1 MALLNLTRRKFLIA
15 GGLVGGGLAIGF
27 GLGDD
32 EPKNAA
38 LQATTSPGEFSLNAW
53 IKINKSGEITIA
65 IPQAE
70 MGQGVYTALSMLV
83 AEELEIDLSSVTP
96 EMAPLAPVYVNATA
110 LMDLLPF
117 SDGHHKGEATV
128 GAWGMRKVA
137 GMLGVQATG
146 GSTSVRNAWEPMQ
159 KAGAMAR
166 EMLIRAAALQWNVP
180 AGECTVSKGKI
191 IHKLTGK
198 SASYGEF
205 VETASSIEIPDDI
218 PLKAASARTMIGKS
232 QSRFDIPEK
241 VTGAAEYGIDIDL
254 PNMAYAAVKLCP
266 VFGGT
271 VSDWDDKAIAN
282 MPGVIK
288 AVRFDTGVAVIAD
301 SFWRAHKAVEA
312 LPVTFDEGANA
323 ALSTES
329 IFAQFEQQ
337 LASDEGRSYT
347 DEGDAVEKISQAD
360 TVISATYKAPFLAHA
375 CMEPMNCTALVGEN
389 DVEVW
394 MPNQAQTL
402 IAWFAEKTA
411 DVPAENVKLHTPYLG
426 GGFGR
431 RLEVDLVV
439 MAVSIAKELKGRPVK
454 LIWTRENDVQHDMY
468 RPAALANF
476 EGTLNSSGKIDAWH
490 NRVASPSVTRSFAK
504 RLLPWADIDMPDN
517 TTAEG
522 AADISY
528 QISNLLMEHVPT
540 PLEIP
545 VGYWRSVGHS
555 YNAFFS
561 EGFMDEMAWAAEKD
575 PLEFR
580 LSHLKEHKDFTAVLQ
595 KLKEV
600 SDWTTPLPAG
610 RGRGVALHE
619 SFGSIVG
626 QVVEITANKDK
637 EISIDKVYCVI
648 DCGTVVNPDTVK
660 AQMESGIIFGLS
672 AALYGEIT
680 IERGRV
686 VQENFPDYDMVRLN
700 NCPEIEVHLAP
711 SGRPLGGVGE
721 PATPPIAP
729 AVVNALFAVTKTRIR
744 ELPLSKH
751 GYTA

>member
-1 MALLNLTRRKFLIA
+1 MALMKLTRRKFLIA
-15 GGLVGGGLAIGF
+15 GGLVGGGLAVGF

-32 EPKNAA
+32 GPENAA
-38 LQATTSPGEFSLNAW
+38 LQATTSSGEFALNAW
-53 IKINKSGEITIA
+53 IKINKSGEITFA

-70 MGQGVYTALSMLV
+70 MGQGVYTSLSMLL
-83 AEELEIDLSSVTP
+83 AEELEVELSSVTP
-96 EMAPLAPVYVNATA
+96 EMAPLAPVYVNSTA
-110 LMDLLPF
+110 LMDTLPF
-117 SDGHHKGEATV
+117 SDGHHQGEATI
-128 GAWGMRKVA
+128 GAWGMKKIA

-159 KAGAMAR
+159 KAGAIAR
-166 EMLIRAAALQWNVP
+166 EMLVSAAAEEWNVSSS
-180 AGECTVSKGKI
+180 ECVASKGTVT
-191 IHKLTGK
+191 HKSSGK
-198 SASYGEF
+198 TASYGEL
-205 VETASSIEIPDDI
+205 VEAASALEIPDDI
-218 PLKAASARTMIGKS
+218 PLKPANARKIIGKS
-232 QSRFDIPEK
+232 QPRIDIPEK
-241 VTGAAEYGIDIDL
+241 VDGSAVYGVDIDL
-254 PNMAYAAVKLCP
+254 PNMAHAAVKLCP

-271 VSDWDDKAIAN
+271 VASWDDKAILN

-301 SFWRAHKAVEA
+301 SFWRAKKAVEA
-312 LPVTFDEGANA
+312 LPVTFDEGPNA
-323 ALSTES
+323 ALSSEA
-329 IFAQFEQQ
+329 IFAEFEQQ
-337 LASDEGRSYT
+337 LASDEGRSYA
-347 DEGDAVEKISQAD
+347 DRGEALEKISQAD
-360 TVISATYKAPFLAHA
+360 TVISATYKVPFLAHA
-375 CMEPMNCTALVGEN
+375 CMEPMNCTALVSDN

-402 IAWFAEKTA
+402 IAWFAEKAA

-431 RLEVDLVV
+431 RLEIDLVV
-439 MAVSIAKELKGRPVK
+439 MAVTIAKELKGRPVK

-468 RPAALANF
+468 RPAAQASF
-476 EGTLNSSGKIDAWH
+476 KGTLTSSGEIDAWNH
-490 NRVASPSVTRSFAK
+490 RVASPSVTRSFTK
-504 RLLPWADIDMPDN
+504 RMLPWADSDMPDN
-517 TTAEG
+517 STADG
-522 AADISY
+522 AGNIPY
-528 QISNLLMEHVPT
+528 QISNMLMEHVPT

-555 YNAFFS
+555 YNAFFT
-561 EGFMDEMAWAAEKD
+561 EGFMDEMAWAAKKD

-580 LSHLKEHKDFTAVLQ
+580 LDHVSEHTDFTAVLQ

-600 SDWTTPLPAG
+600 SDWSTPLPEG
-610 RGRGVALHE
+610 RGRGIALHE
-619 SFGSIVG
+619 SFKSIVG
-626 QVVEITANKDK
+626 QVVEISVNKDK
-637 EISIDKVYCVI
+637 EISIDKVFCVI

-672 AALYGEIT
+672 AALFGEIT
-680 IERGRV
+680 IEKGRV

-721 PATPPIAP
+721 PSTPPIAP
-729 AVVNALFAVTKTRIR
+729 AVVNAIFAATKTRIR

>member
-1 MALLNLTRRKFLIA
+1 MALMKLTRRKFLIA

-32 EPKNAA
+32 GPENAA
-38 LQATTSPGEFSLNAW
+38 LQATTSFGEFALNAW
-53 IKINKSGEITIA
+53 IKINQSGAITIA

-70 MGQGVYTALSMLV
+70 MGQGVYTSLSMLV
-83 AEELEIDLSSVTP
+83 AEELEVDLTSITP

-110 LMDLLPF
+110 LMDSLPF
-117 SDGHHKGEATV
+117 SDGHHNGEATV

-166 EMLIRAAALQWNVP
+166 EMLIKAAALQWNVS
-180 AGECTVSKGKI
+180 ADDCAASNGKI
-191 IHKLTGK
+191 IHKSSGK

-205 VETASSIEIPDDI
+205 VETASRIEIPDDI

-232 QSRFDIPEK
+232 QPRLDIPEK
-241 VTGAAEYGIDIDL
+241 VNGSAVYGVDIDL

-271 VSDWDDKAIAN
+271 VASWDENAVLK

-288 AVRFDTGVAVIAD
+288 AVRFETGVAVIAD
-301 SFWRAHKAVEA
+301 SFWRAKKAVEV

-323 ALSTES
+323 ELSS
-329 IFAQFEQQ
+329 KAIFAKFEQQ
-337 LASDEGRSYT
+337 LASDEGRSYI
-347 DEGDAVEKISQAD
+347 DEGDALEQIAQAN
-360 TVISATYKAPFLAHA
+360 TVVSATYKAPFLAHA

-402 IAWFAEKTA
+402 IAWFAEKVA

-431 RLEVDLVV
+431 RLEIDLVV

-476 EGTLNSSGKIDAWH
+476 KGTLNSSGDIDAWQ
-490 NRVASPSVTRSFAK
+490 NRVASPSVTRSFTK
-504 RLLPWADIDMPDN
+504 RMLPWADSDMPDN

-522 AADISY
+522 AADIPY
-528 QISNLLMEHVPT
+528 KISNMLMEHVPT

-561 EGFMDEMAWAAEKD
+561 EGFMDEMAWAAKKD
-575 PLEFR
+575 PLAFR
-580 LSHLKEHKDFTAVLQ
+580 LDHISEHKDFSAVLQ

-600 SDWTTPLPAG
+600 SDWSTPLPEG

-626 QVVEITANKDK
+626 QVVEITVNKDK
-637 EISIDKVYCVI
+637 EISVDKVFCVV

-672 AALYGEIT
+672 AALFGEIT
-680 IERGRV
+680 IEKGRV

-729 AVVNALFAVTKTRIR
+729 AVVNAIFAATKTRIR